1 MSSLIVKRE
10 CRCHHQTGLTQQT
23 LLSSGTEIKLELNLN
38 IPTEFQL
45 NTSVSKVTLTSYD
58 NVTKTLVKFTGL
70 ITDG

>member
-1 MSSLIVKRE
+1 MSSSDRAYAAK
-10 CRCHHQTGLTQQT
+10 T

-58 NVTKTLVKFTGL
+58 NVTKPLVKFTGL